1 MNDLFLTLVNMSI
14 TATWAVLAFTVLR
27 PLLKKVPKWVNCLL
41 WGVVGLRLCLPFSF
55 ESALS
60 LIPSAETIPP
70 NITISSNPQID
81 TGVDIVNNVVNPVIS
96 NAVAPYPSYSV
107 NPLMVVVG
115 IASYIWV
122 IGLILM
128 VLYSL
133 SSFLIL
139 KKKVSASVLYK
150 DNIYYCDD
158 IETPFILGIIK
169 PKIYVPSG
177 LNEQDLEFVLEHE
190 KSHLKRKDHIIKP
203 ISFLIL
209 SVYWFNPA
217 IWLWYIFLCRDIE
230 SACDEKVIKN
240 YDTDSKKL
248 YSSALLNC
256 SANRRM
262 VMACPVAFGEVG
274 VKDRI
279 KSVLNY
285 KKPAFWVVLVAVILS
300 FVLAICFVSN
310 PVNDKVSRILNEDG
324 YEVFSANEKEFSIFF
339 VTGLLTDEMFEQ
351 DGVYKVKGRDTYND
365 FVEFNFKEVHSHDD
379 MFTLTFDVTYE
390 DVPDDGTIYVVS
402 ANQFEGGLEL
412 GDEIRVS
419 DPFGEIGDDGPY
431 SSYCHSIG
439 PGTEFS
445 FSVPKEW
452 FENRRDNKIVVN
464 FNALAV
470 VYEKTKPKDN
480 SSSIGIIGGAD
491 GPTSIIVSDKN
502 DEKEIKRLQEKYP
515 HFFGLDTE
523 NGVTVYVTKLSQDNF
538 ECYLASR
545 SIIDP
550 QRIMHFN
557 KFASIEE
564 MKLILSTYNLANEE
578 ITVEPFQHVLS
589 SYIGDDS
596 EYDATNISLLL
607 GLNFYSDDLGELTHI
622 YGNYYRARIDSKS
635 EFQVYGLYY
644 KDKEAEGYLLV
655 DKIRTTTPQFV
666 VHDEILLYISDGR
679 LKSVSLNGDFRVTVY
694 ANGIYSSNQN
704 YEIERIEL
712 VQDGK
717 IYCKADR
724 WGETKET
731 QNNRETVYLAI
742 KADNST
748 YDEISKNDIP
758 ADKTQF
764 DEILSNIKFTLNTDF
779 ENILVKNFRI
789 RYTPTGN
796 IEDAIFNVWVY
807 NGTKANEDFWI
818 EGNIIITFDNTTF
831 FNVINEEIV
840 LLSEYNPKNDG
851 RMQTIDEIIGKS
863 KTAIL
868 QTSNIDKE
876 ETQPEYYLLTM
887 DEEKYVEYVANA
899 ESGVTYLQVKNG
911 KFITS
916 SKPYDLTPQTYQ
928 IEDKLYFI
936 LVPHYEK
943 ENVQSFVFE
952 ESESLVSSN
961 YKVLLFDK

>member
-14 TATWAVLAFTVLR
+14 TATWAVLAFTILR
-27 PLLKKVPKWVNCLL
+27 PLLKRIPKWVNCLL

-60 LIPSAETIPP
+60 LIPSAETIPT
-70 NITISSNPQID
+70 NITVSSNPQID

-96 NAVAPYPSYSV
+96 NVVAPYPSYSV
-107 NPLMVVVG
+107 NPLQVVVG
-115 IASYIWV
+115 VASYIWV

-133 SSFLIL
+133 VSYIVL

-190 KSHLKRKDHIIKP
+190 KSHFKRKDHIIKP
-203 ISFLIL
+203 VSFLIL
-209 SVYWFNPA
+209 SVYWFNPV

-248 YSSALLNC
+248 YSTALLNC

-262 VMACPVAFGEVG
+262 IRACPVAFGEVG

-285 KKPAFWVVLVAVILS
+285 KKPAFWVVLVAVIIS
-300 FVLAICFVSN
+300 FILAICFVSN
-310 PVNDKVSRILNEDG
+310 PVNDKVNRILNEDG
-324 YEVFSANEKEFSIFF
+324 YEVFSAKEQMISIDFGSWKITDKMFEKE
-339 VTGLLTDEMFEQ
+339 
-351 DGVYKVKGRDTYND
+351 GVYKVRNRDIIND
-365 FVEFNFKEVHSHDD
+365 CVIFRFKEVHSHDD
-379 MFTLTFDVTYE
+379 MFTLTFDITYE

-402 ANQFEGGLEL
+402 SNQFEGGIEL

-419 DPFGEIGDDGPY
+419 DPFGEVGNDSTY
-431 SSYCHSIG
+431 SSYCHSTG
-439 PGTEFS
+439 PGTEFC
-445 FSVPKEW
+445 FSVPKAW
-452 FENRRDNKIVVN
+452 FENKRDNKIVVK

-470 VYEKTKPKDN
+470 VYEKSKPKDN
-480 SSSIGIIGGAD
+480 SSSIGIIGSAD

-502 DEKEIKRLQEKYP
+502 DEKEIERLQEKYP

-538 ECYLASR
+538 ECYLASS

-550 QRIMHFN
+550 QKILHFN

-564 MKLILSTYNLANEE
+564 MKLILSTYNLTNEE
-578 ITVEPFQHVLS
+578 ITVKSFQHVLS

-596 EYDATNISLLL
+596 EYDSTNISLLL

-622 YGNYYRARIDSKS
+622 YGNYYRARIDSS
-635 EFQVYGLYY
+635 EFQVYGLYH
-644 KDKEAEGYLLV
+644 KDKEAGGYLLV
-655 DKIRTTTPQFV
+655 DKIRTTNLQFV
-666 VHDEILLYISDGR
+666 VHDEILFYISDGR

-694 ANGIYSSNQN
+694 ANGIYSANQN
-704 YEIERIEL
+704 YAIERIEL

-724 WGETKET
+724 WGET

-742 KADNST
+742 KTDNST
-748 YDEISKNDIP
+748 YDEISKNEIP

-796 IEDAIFNVWVY
+796 IEDAIFNVRIY

-818 EGNIIITFDNTTF
+818 EGNILITFDNTAF
-831 FNVINEEIV
+831 FNVIHEEIV

-851 RMQTIDEIIGKS
+851 RMKTIDEIIGKA
-863 KTAIL
+863 KTAIV
-868 QTSNIDKE
+868 QTRNIDKDE
-876 ETQPEYYLLTM
+876 GQPEYYLLTM

-899 ESGVTYLQVKNG
+899 DSGITYLQDKNG
-911 KFITS
+911 KFVS
-916 SKPYDLTPQTYQ
+916 STKPHDLTPQSYQ
-928 IEDKLYFI
+928 LLNKMYFI
-936 LVPHYEK
+936 LAPHYQK
-943 ENVQSFVFE
+943 DSVQSFVFE
-952 ESESLVSSN
+952 ESETLVSSN

>member
-14 TATWAVLAFTVLR
+14 TATWAVLAFTILR

-60 LIPSAETIPP
+60 LIPSAETIPT
-70 NITISSNPQID
+70 NITVSSNPQID

-96 NAVAPYPSYSV
+96 NAAAPYPSYSV
-107 NPLMVVVG
+107 NPLMILVSV
-115 IASYIWV
+115 ASYIWI

-128 VLYSL
+128 VIYSL
-133 SSFLIL
+133 VSFVIL

-177 LNEQDLEFVLEHE
+177 LNEQDLDFVLEHE

-203 ISFLIL
+203 ISFLVL

-248 YSSALLNC
+248 YSIALLNC
-256 SANRRM
+256 SVNRRM
-262 VMACPVAFGEVG
+262 IMACPVAFGEVG

-285 KKPAFWVVLVAVILS
+285 KKPAFWGVLIAVILS
-300 FVLAICFVSN
+300 FVLAICFMSN
-310 PVNDKVSRILNEDG
+310 PINDKVNRILNEDG
-324 YEVFSANEKEFSIFF
+324 YEIFSSKEQNISFYFTSWI
-339 VTGLLTDEMFEQ
+339 LTEEMFER
-351 DGVYKVKGRDTYND
+351 DGVYRVRNRDIIND
-365 FVEFNFKEVHSHDD
+365 CVIFRFKEIHSHDD

-402 ANQFEGGLEL
+402 ANQFEGGIEL

-419 DPFGEIGDDGPY
+419 DPFGEISDDGTY

-445 FSVPKEW
+445 FSVPKAW
-452 FENRRDNKIVVN
+452 FENRRDNKIIVN

-470 VYEKTKPKDN
+470 VYEKSKSKDN

-491 GPTSIIVSDKN
+491 GPTSIIVSDEN
-502 DEKEIKRLQEKYP
+502 TEKEIKKLQDKYP
-515 HFFGLDTE
+515 HFFGLNTE
-523 NGVTVYVTKLSQDNF
+523 EGVTVYVTKLSQDNF
-538 ECYLASR
+538 ECYLS
-545 SIIDP
+545 SKSKIDP

-564 MKLILSTYNLANEE
+564 MKLILSTYNFANEE
-578 ITVEPFQHVLS
+578 ITVEPFQHLLS
-589 SYIGDDS
+589 SYIGDES
-596 EYDATNISLLL
+596 EYEATNIRLLL
-607 GLNFYSDDLGELTHI
+607 GLKYYNENSENLTHL
-622 YGNYYRARIDSKS
+622 YGNYYQATIDYISGALT
-635 EFQVYGLYY
+635 YGLYY
-644 KDKEAEGYLLV
+644 KEDEGYLLV
-655 DKIRTTTPQFV
+655 DEIGTTTPQIV
-666 VHDEILLYISDGR
+666 VKDETLYYISYNK

-694 ANGIYSSNQN
+694 AGGIYSSDEN
-704 YEIERIEL
+704 YSIERIEL

-724 WGETKET
+724 WGET

-789 RYTPTGN
+789 RYTQTGN

-807 NGTKANEDFWI
+807 NGTKSNEDFWI
-818 EGNIIITFDNTTF
+818 EGNILITFDNNAF
-831 FNVINEEIV
+831 FNVIHEEIV
-840 LLSEYNPKNDG
+840 LLSEYNPKNEG
-851 RMQTIDEIIGKS
+851 SMQTINEIMEKAE
-863 KTAIL
+863 TAIL
-868 QTSNIDKE
+868 QTQNVDKTV
-876 ETQPEYYLLTM
+876 TQPEYYLLTM
-887 DEEKYVEYVANA
+887 DEEKYVEYVANSN
-899 ESGVTYLQVKNG
+899 SGVDYSQEKNG
-911 KFITS
+911 KFVSS
-916 SKPYDLTPQTYQ
+916 SKPYDLTPQAYHLLNK
-928 IEDKLYFI
+928 IYFI
-936 LVPHYEK
+936 IVPHYKK
-943 ENVQSFVFE
+943 ESVNNYVFE
-952 ESESLVSSN
+952 ESESTVSGN
-961 YKVLLFDK
+961 YKVVLFDK

>member
-14 TATWAVLAFTVLR
+14 TATWAVLAFTILR
-27 PLLKKVPKWVNCLL
+27 PILKKGPKWVNCLL

-55 ESALS
+55 ESVLS
-60 LIPSAETIPP
+60 LVPSAETIPI
-70 NITISSNPQID
+70 NITVLSNPQID

-107 NPLMVVVG
+107 NPLMVAVG

-122 IGLILM
+122 VGLILM

-133 SSFLIL
+133 VSFVIL
-139 KKKVSASVLYK
+139 KRKVSASVFYK

-248 YSSALLNC
+248 YSTALLNC

-262 VMACPVAFGEVG
+262 IMACPVAFGEVG

-285 KKPAFWVVLVAVILS
+285 KKPAFWVVLVAVIIS

-310 PVNDKVSRILNEDG
+310 PVNDKVNRIINEDG
-324 YEVFSANEKEFSIFF
+324 YEVFSAKEQNISIEF
-339 VTGLLTDEMFEQ
+339 GSRNITDKMFEK
-351 DGVYKVKGRDTYND
+351 DGVYKIRSHCIIND
-365 FVEFNFKEVHSHDD
+365 CVVFNFKEVHSHDD

-402 ANQFEGGLEL
+402 ANQFEDGLEL

-431 SSYCHSIG
+431 SSYCHSKG

-452 FENRRDNKIVVN
+452 FANRRDNKIFVN

-470 VYEKTKPKDN
+470 VYEKSQNKGT

-502 DEKEIKRLQEKYP
+502 TKNEIKKLQDKYP

-523 NGVTVYVTKLSQDNF
+523 NGVTVYVTKFSQHNF
-538 ECYLASR
+538 ECYLTSR
-545 SIIDP
+545 SIDP
-550 QRIMHFN
+550 QKILHSN

-564 MKLILSTYNLANEE
+564 MKLILSTYNLSNEE
-578 ITVEPFQHVLS
+578 ITVKPFQHLLS
-589 SYIGDDS
+589 SYIGDKS

-607 GLNFYSDDLGELTHI
+607 GLNLYNENVGEFKQVHE
-622 YGNYYRARIDSKS
+622 NYYQAIIDSKS
-635 EFQVYGLYY
+635 ELRVYGLYY
-644 KDKEAEGYLLV
+644 KNEATEEYLLV
-655 DKIRTTTPQFV
+655 DRIGFENTFFV
-666 VHDEILLYISDGR
+666 VYDEKLFYISDGR
-679 LKSVSLNGDFRVTVY
+679 LKSVGLNGDFKVTVY
-694 ANGIYSSNQN
+694 ANGIYSSEQN
-704 YEIERIEL
+704 YSIERIEL

-717 IYCKADR
+717 IYCQATIR
-724 WGETKET
+724 NETDEI
-731 QNNRETVYLAI
+731 NETVYLAI
-742 KADNST
+742 KTDNST

-789 RYTPTGN
+789 RYTQTGN

-818 EGNIIITFDNTTF
+818 EGNIIITFDNNAF

-851 RMQTIDEIIGKS
+851 RMQTIDEIIGKA

-868 QTSNIDKE
+868 QTRNIDKE

-887 DEEKYVEYVANA
+887 DEEKYVEYVAN
-899 ESGVTYLQVKNG
+899 SDFGVDYLQEKKG
-911 KFITS
+911 KFVTS
-916 SKPYDLTPQTYQ
+916 SKPDDLTPQTYQ
-928 IEDKLYFI
+928 LLNKMYFI
-936 LVPHYEK
+936 VVPHYEK
-943 ENVQSFVFE
+943 EAVKDFVFE
-952 ESESLVSSN
+952 ESETIVSGN